1 MEVELNIKQYQKLGG
16 VWLSLYRERVGVGR
30 WR

>member
-1 MEVELNIKQYQKLGG
+1 MEVELNIKQDQKLGG